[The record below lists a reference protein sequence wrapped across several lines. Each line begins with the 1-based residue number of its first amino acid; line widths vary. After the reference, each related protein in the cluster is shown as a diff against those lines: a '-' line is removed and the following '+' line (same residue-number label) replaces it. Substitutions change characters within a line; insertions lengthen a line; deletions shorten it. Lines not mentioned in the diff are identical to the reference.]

1 MILFSSH
8 SHNLFCT
15 CRTGL
20 KQGEIT
26 PAPVE
31 EWISTIKDC
40 LEVKR
45 LGDSPS
51 LILEW
56 IAQFEEHPDP
66 ADCCG
71 VDYKA
76 IYLYISEL
84 FEVVC
89 AFE

>member
-1 MILFSSH
+1 MLASL

-15 CRTGL
+15 CRTG
-20 KQGEIT
+20 KKRAEIT

-31 EWISTIKDC
+31 EWIALIKERI
-40 LEVKR
+40 EVQR
-45 LGDSPS
+45 LGGSPAM
-51 LILEW
+51 ILEW

-76 IYLYISEL
+76 IYLYISAL
-84 FEVVC
+84 LEVAC